1 MVGKDG
7 YKKIK
12 ILIASPS
19 DVDKEREIAEK
30 VIEEWNIRNSD
41 DRKLVLEAVLWE
53 SHSAP
58 ETGGRTQ
65 GVLNKQIVDVCDA
78 AIGIFWTRIGT
89 HTGVA
94 DGGAVEEAER
104 LEGMGRPVMIYFSLD
119 DLPHDVDIEQLQGVR
134 AFKAKRQCKG
144 DVLGEYENPDDFR
157 RKLAHH
163 LGIQVRRW
171 FCGEEIGNPVTS
183 GREDDQLDLH

>member
-1 MVGKDG
+1 MAGKDG
-7 YKKIK
+7 YRKIK
-12 ILIASPS
+12 ILIASPA

-30 VIEEWNIRNSD
+30 VIKDWNIVNSD
-41 DRKLVLEAVLWE
+41 ERKLTIEPVLWE

-58 ETGGRTQ
+58 ESGDRIQ
-65 GVLNKQIVDVCDA
+65 GILNKQIVDGCDA

-89 HTGVA
+89 DTGVA
-94 DGGAVEEAER
+94 LGGAMEEIER
-104 LEGMGRPVMIYFSLD
+104 LEGMGKLVMIYFSLD
-119 DLPHDVDIEQLQGVR
+119 DLPHDVDTEQLQGVR

-144 DVLGEYENPDDFR
+144 DVLGEYENPDYFR
-157 RKLAHH
+157 RKLTHH
-163 LGIQVRRW
+163 LGVQVRRW